1 VSRQAGV
8 SSQASASSQAGGS
21 SQAGAQSE
29 PGLPAPPWRTRRKAP
44 AARQPLSAEAVIETA
59 LRLVDRD
66 GLDALSMRRVAQ
78 DLGTGAASLYAY
90 FANKDELLEQLL
102 DRVIGEIPLPV
113 AHPPRDDWAA
123 VIKRS
128 CWDSRAVFL
137 AHRDLVKV
145 ARASIPVGP
154 NSLRYTEAMLAVLRG
169 AGIPDKIAAWGMD
182 QMALVIVAD
191 AVESA
196 IHAGHGR
203 QTEADAEPYLAQ
215 VREYFGSLPA
225 DRFPNLVAMA
235 PAMTEG
241 SGDERFAFA
250 IDLMVD
256 GLARYAG
263 GTGATGGSAAEV
275 VVLESG
281 AAVSDGAV
289 LAGAVP
295 AGAVPAGA
303 GLAGA
308 GLAGAGLASA
318 VPAGSVAVV
327 AGSVAD
333 GDGV

>member
-1 VSRQAGV
+1 VPARAVSEP
-8 SSQASASSQAGGS
+8 SQVSAS
-21 SQAGAQSE
+21 SE
-29 PGLPAPPWRTRRKAP
+29 PGLPEPPWRTRRKAP
-44 AARQPLSAEAVIETA
+44 VARQPLSAEAVIETA

-78 DLGTGAASLYAY
+78 ELGTGAASLYAY

-102 DRVIGEIPLPV
+102 DRIIGEIPLPV
-113 AHPPRDDWAA
+113 VPPKSHESPESPGGRAAGAAGDWAA
-123 VIKRS
+123 VVKRS
-128 CWDSRAVFL
+128 CWESRAVFL

-154 NSLRYTEAMLAVLRG
+154 NSLRYIEAMLAVLRG
-169 AGIPDKIAAWGMD
+169 AGIPDRIAAWGMD
-182 QMALVIVAD
+182 QMSLVIVAD

-196 IHAGHGR
+196 IHASHGR

-215 VREYFGSLPA
+215 VREYFGALPA

-263 GTGATGGSAAEV
+263 GTGATGGSIAGA

-281 AAVSDGAV
+281 VG
-289 LAGAVP
+289 
-295 AGAVPAGA
+295 
-303 GLAGA
+303 
-308 GLAGAGLASA
+308 
-318 VPAGSVAVV
+318 V

>member
-1 VSRQAGV
+1 M
-8 SSQASASSQAGGS
+8 
-21 SQAGAQSE
+21 
-29 PGLPAPPWRTRRKAP
+29 
-44 AARQPLSAEAVIETA
+44 IETA

-113 AHPPRDDWAA
+113 AHPPRADGDQAGNQAGDQAGDWAA
-123 VIKRS
+123 VVKRS

-145 ARASIPVGP
+145 ARANIPVGP

-182 QMALVIVAD
+182 QMSLVIVAD

-196 IHAGHGR
+196 IHASHGR

-263 GTGATGGSAAEV
+263 GTDPTGGGGAGPA
-275 VVLESG
+275 VLES
-281 AAVSDGAV
+281 AV
-289 LAGAVP
+289 LE
-295 AGAVPAGA
+295 
-303 GLAGA
+303 
-308 GLAGAGLASA
+308 SA
-318 VPAGSVAVV
+318 VLESVVIESAVFEPV
-327 AGSVAD
+327 AAESVGAVAD
-333 GDGV
+333 GDGDGV

>member
-1 VSRQAGV
+1 VPARAVSEP
-8 SSQASASSQAGGS
+8 SQVSAS
-21 SQAGAQSE
+21 SE
-29 PGLPAPPWRTRRKAP
+29 PGLPEPPWRTRRKAP
-44 AARQPLSAEAVIETA
+44 VARQPLSAEAVIETA

-78 DLGTGAASLYAY
+78 ELGTGAASLYAY

-102 DRVIGEIPLPV
+102 DRIIGEIPLPV
-113 AHPPRDDWAA
+113 VPPESPASPESPGGRAAGAAGDWAA
-123 VIKRS
+123 VVKRS
-128 CWDSRAVFL
+128 CWESRAVFL

-154 NSLRYTEAMLAVLRG
+154 NSLRYIEAMLAVLRG
-169 AGIPDKIAAWGMD
+169 AGIPDRIAAWGMD
-182 QMALVIVAD
+182 QMSLVIVAD

-196 IHAGHGR
+196 IHASHGR

-215 VREYFGSLPA
+215 VREYFGALPA

-256 GLARYAG
+256 GLARYTG
-263 GTGATGGSAAEV
+263 GTGATGGSIAGA

-281 AAVSDGAV
+281 VG
-289 LAGAVP
+289 
-295 AGAVPAGA
+295 
-303 GLAGA
+303 
-308 GLAGAGLASA
+308 
-318 VPAGSVAVV
+318 V

>member
-1 VSRQAGV
+1 MTARAVSEPSQVSASPGQAGP
-8 SSQASASSQAGGS
+8 SPESPSPESR
-21 SQAGAQSE
+21 
-29 PGLPAPPWRTRRKAP
+29 LPEPPWRTRRKAP
-44 AARQPLSAEAVIETA
+44 VARQPLSAEAVIETA

-78 DLGTGAASLYAY
+78 ELGTGAASLYAY

-102 DRVIGEIPLPV
+102 DRIIGEIPLPV
-113 AHPPRDDWAA
+113 VSLDPAEDWAA
-123 VIKRS
+123 VVKRS
-128 CWDSRAVFL
+128 CWESRAVFL

-154 NSLRYTEAMLAVLRG
+154 NSLRYIEAMLAVLRG
-169 AGIPDKIAAWGMD
+169 AGIPDRIAAWGMD
-182 QMALVIVAD
+182 QMSLVIVAD

-196 IHAGHGR
+196 IHASRGR

-215 VREYFGSLPA
+215 VREYFGALPA

-256 GLARYAG
+256 GLARYVG
-263 GTGATGGSAAEV
+263 GTGATSGRGAGA

-281 AAVSDGAV
+281 VAVFGTAVSDAAVSDAAVSDVAVSDVAVSGA
-289 LAGAVP
+289 A
-295 AGAVPAGA
+295 
-303 GLAGA
+303 
-308 GLAGAGLASA
+308 AS
-318 VPAGSVAVV
+318 VV

>member
-1 VSRQAGV
+1 MPARGV
-8 SSQASASSQAGGS
+8 IESGQTGGPPGRS
-21 SQAGAQSE
+21 GAE
-29 PGLPAPPWRTRRKAP
+29 ADPGVPAPPWRTRRKTP
-44 AARQPLSAEAVIETA
+44 AARQPLSADAVIETA

-66 GLDALSMRRVAQ
+66 GLDTLSMRRVAQ
-78 DLGTGAASLYAY
+78 ELGTGAASLYAY

-102 DRVIGEIPLPV
+102 DRIIGDIPLPV
-113 AHPPRDDWAA
+113 AGPAPSVSPNGPDWAA
-123 VIKRS
+123 VVKRS

-145 ARASIPVGP
+145 ARANIPIGP

-191 AVESA
+191 AIESA
-196 IHAGHGR
+196 VHAAHGR

-215 VREYFGSLPA
+215 VREYFGSLPP

-256 GLARYAG
+256 GLGRY
-263 GTGATGGSAAEV
+263 ATGGTHPTGAALPGAG
-275 VVLESG
+275 VLESG
-281 AAVSDGAV
+281 VTG
-289 LAGAVP
+289 
-295 AGAVPAGA
+295 
-303 GLAGA
+303 
-308 GLAGAGLASA
+308 
-318 VPAGSVAVV
+318 
-327 AGSVAD
+327 D
-333 GDGV
+333 GDAV

>member
-1 VSRQAGV
+1 MPARAV
-8 SSQASASSQAGGS
+8 
-21 SQAGAQSE
+21 SE
-29 PGLPAPPWRTRRKAP
+29 PSPASVAPDQGLPAPPWKSRRKAP

-59 LRLVDRD
+59 LRLVDKD

-78 DLGTGAASLYAY
+78 ELGTGAASLYAY

-102 DRVIGEIPLPV
+102 DRVIGDIPLPV
-113 AHPPRDDWAA
+113 VPAGGEWAE
-123 VIKRS
+123 VVKRS
-128 CWDSRAVFL
+128 CWESRGVFL

-145 ARASIPVGP
+145 ARANIPVGP

-182 QMALVIVAD
+182 QMSLVIVAD

-196 IHAGHGR
+196 IHASHGR
-203 QTEADAEPYLAQ
+203 QTEADAEPYLTQ

-263 GTGATGGSAAEV
+263 GTNAGGTKATRASGAGSG
-275 VVLESG
+275 VLESVGPNAVGPSAVGPSAVGARAVGAG
-281 AAVSDGAV
+281 AAVAV
-289 LAGAVP
+289 
-295 AGAVPAGA
+295 
-303 GLAGA
+303 
-308 GLAGAGLASA
+308 
-318 VPAGSVAVV
+318 
-327 AGSVAD
+327 

>member
-1 VSRQAGV
+1 MPARAVSE
-8 SSQASASSQAGGS
+8 SSAP
-21 SQAGAQSE
+21 AGA
-29 PGLPAPPWRTRRKAP
+29 GLPAPPWKARRKAP

-59 LRLVDRD
+59 LRLVDKD

-78 DLGTGAASLYAY
+78 ELGTGPASLYAY
-90 FANKDELLEQLL
+90 FANKEELLEQLL
-102 DRVIGEIPLPV
+102 DRVIGEIPPPV
-113 AHPPRDDWAA
+113 APAPARQGDWAA
-123 VIKRS
+123 VVKRS

-145 ARASIPVGP
+145 ARANIPTGP

-169 AGIPDKIAAWGMD
+169 AGIPDRIAAWGMD
-182 QMALVIVAD
+182 QMSLVIVAD

-196 IHAGHGR
+196 IHVSHGR

-215 VREYFGSLPA
+215 VREYYGSLPA

-256 GLARYAG
+256 GLARFARP
-263 GTGATGGSAAEV
+263 GATAGAP

-281 AAVSDGAV
+281 V
-289 LAGAVP
+289 
-295 AGAVPAGA
+295 
-303 GLAGA
+303 
-308 GLAGAGLASA
+308 
-318 VPAGSVAVV
+318 
-327 AGSVAD
+327 
-333 GDGV
+333 DGVDGGGA